1 MNLKALREAAGQ
13 IFRASV
19 QAVDAA
25 DAVRRHLAR
34 EGGHL
39 LADWESYRLD
49 AIDRIQSIGLPVRQQ
64 VPPFTSE
71 MPTHRIGRINRLNR
85 GAKNLAGGLSQRL
98 QVHGGGPRGRLCRIE

>member
-13 IFRASV
+13 IFRASL

-39 LADWESYRLD
+39 LADGESYPLD
-49 AIDRIQSIGLPVRQQ
+49 SIDRIYLGGAGKASGAMA
-64 VPPFTSE
+64 SA
-71 MPTHRIGRINRLNR
+71 PT
-85 GAKNLAGGLSQRL
+85 
-98 QVHGGGPRGRLCRIE
+98 